1 MHHCQARDVLVIA
14 AFHLTKPLPA
24 LQEIQSS
31 WSDYLSR
38 KTIDRRY
45 DFVLEELVAFKSPS
59 IQRALAAI
67 SKTC

>member
-1 MHHCQARDVLVIA
+1 MQARDEPVIALMQARDVLVIA
-14 AFHLTKPLPA
+14 A

-45 DFVLEELVAFKSPS
+45 DFVLEELVAFKSPF